1 MKICSKSAM
10 FGHKPKLAGEMF
22 NFTLLMNDFRKRAW
36 KNIVLFV
43 FMLLSVTIAAS
54 VVLML
59 SQLFSSITSM
69 YETAKPPHFLQMHI
83 GTVEQADIDEFNEN
97 YPGVTYWQTASMI
110 DLYGEDITVSGEDK
124 YYTLSDCRLDISF
137 VKQNKGYDV
146 LLDGKRMP
154 LDLMAGE
161 IGVPMIILDQYD
173 ISLGD
178 KIIISA
184 DGTQKQFTVAAYVYD
199 GMMNSTIC
207 SSTRFLISDAD
218 FDILLGNIGETEY
231 LIETYFTDSSL
242 ASAYQTAYEQSD
254 KNLPKNGQAITYTI
268 IFLLSA
274 LTDILT
280 AFVFVLAGI
289 MLIIVVVICLRYV
302 ILAEL
307 EDDVVEIGTMKS
319 IGIPD
324 KGIENLY
331 LAKIRILMFAA
342 GVVGFLLALLLLP
355 VFTGHISRFFGEQ
368 SLDVRFLLLAAAAV
382 ALIYCIILLFAK
394 KVLKQI
400 KTKTIVDL
408 LVLNHGFSKNVKVKG
423 GLYKSGK
430 LSVNALIGLQEV
442 RKGYGIIFTLIL
454 IITILVMVPIRSLQT
469 MQAQDFV
476 TYMGSPVCDLL
487 IEVTQGASLEE
498 RNAELSKL
506 LSQEAEMG
514 YIQNIDVLRRVRLQA
529 FGSMGEPVGVHIDT
543 GLSAGKGIVYLSG
556 SKPLD
561 ETHIA
566 LSYLLADEL
575 GKETGDRIDITAGN
589 QTYSFEICGI
599 YQDVTSGGR
608 TAKTIYDFPGE
619 SSEKYTYQLELSADI
634 SASDTSVDEFADNIK
649 SKLGSGYSIKSMDG
663 FLEQTLGGVTARLGQ
678 AVYLVMGISFV
689 ITIFIVLLF
698 MELRLARTMR
708 ALAEKIAI
716 GIPIKAICIQE
727 LYPMLF
733 TGCAGVIAG
742 IILTELIGE
751 KVVSAL
757 FSLLGL
763 GITSFS
769 FSAMTIGCILVPV
782 SLILIL
788 TIINISV
795 CMKVRKID
803 ISGYVNQ

>member
-1 MKICSKSAM
+1 MNI
-10 FGHKPKLAGEMF
+10 HIKL
-22 NFTLLMNDFRKRAW
+22 LINDFRKRAW

-43 FMLLSVTIAAS
+43 FMCLSVTIAAS

-69 YETAKPPHFLQMHI
+69 YETAKPPHFLQMHM
-83 GTVEQADIDEFNEN
+83 GTVNQADIDEFNESF
-97 YPGVTYWQTASMI
+97 PGVTYWQTTAMI

-137 VKQNKGYDV
+137 VKQNKEYDV
-146 LLDGKRMP
+146 FLDEKRAP
-154 LDLMAGE
+154 LNLSAGE
-161 IGVPMIILDQYD
+161 IGVPMIMLDQYD

-184 DGTQKQFTVAAYVYD
+184 DGIVKQFTVAAYVCD

-218 FDILLGNIGETEY
+218 FDSLLGNIGETEY

-242 ASAYQTAYEQSD
+242 ATSYQTAYEQSD
-254 KNLPKNGQAITYTI
+254 KELPKNGQAITYTI

-280 AFVFVLAGI
+280 AMVFVLTGI
-289 MLIIVVVICLRYV
+289 MLVLVVVICLRYV

-324 KGIENLY
+324 KGIEDLY
-331 LAKIRILMFAA
+331 LAKIRILMSVA
-342 GVVGFLLALLLLP
+342 GVVGFLLALLFLP
-355 VFTGHISRFFGEQ
+355 KFTGHISRFFGAQPLNVQ
-368 SLDVRFLLLAAAAV
+368 SLLWAVVSV
-382 ALIYCIILLFAK
+382 ALIYCIILLFTK

-400 KTKTIVDL
+400 KKKTIVDL
-408 LVLNHGFSKNVKVKG
+408 LVLNDGFGKKVKVKT
-423 GLYKSGK
+423 GLYKSKG
-430 LSVNALIGLQEV
+430 LSTNALIGLQEV
-442 RKGYGIIFTLIL
+442 RKGYGIVFVLML
-454 IITILVMVPIRSLQT
+454 IITILVMVPIRSLQA
-469 MQAQDFV
+469 MQAEDFV
-476 TYMGSPVCDLL
+476 TYMGSPICDLL
-487 IEVTQGASLEE
+487 AEVTQGDLLEE
-498 RNAELSKL
+498 RNAKLSEL
-506 LSQEAEMG
+506 LSEEVKTG
-514 YIQNIDVLRRVRLQA
+514 YVQNVDVLRRVRLQA
-529 FGSMGEPVGVHIDT
+529 FSSTGELVGVHVDT

-556 SKPLD
+556 SSPTD
-561 ETHIA
+561 EKHIA

-575 GKETGDRIDITAGN
+575 GKEVGDTVDITTDH
-589 QTYSFEICGI
+589 QTYSLEICGI
-599 YQDVTSGGR
+599 YQDVTSGGK

-619 SSEKYTYQLELSADI
+619 LSEKYTYQLELSANVLASDGT
-634 SASDTSVDEFADNIK
+634 SASDISVDEFADNLK

-663 FLEQTLGGVTARLGQ
+663 FLEQTLGGVTTRLGQ
-678 AVYLVMGISFV
+678 AVYLVIMIGFV
-689 ITIFIVLLF
+689 ITVFIVLLF

-708 ALAEKIAI
+708 ALAEKIVM
-716 GIPIKAICIQE
+716 GIPVKAICIQE

-733 TGCAGVIAG
+733 TGCTGVILG
-742 IILTELIGE
+742 VILTELIGE

-757 FSLLGL
+757 FSMLGL

-769 FSAMTIGCILVPV
+769 FSAMTISCILVPV
-782 SLILIL
+782 SLIVVLV
-788 TIINISV
+788 IINLSV
-795 CMKVRKID
+795 SMKINKID
-803 ISGYVNQ
+803 ISGYFNQ